1 MSTLLTLGD
10 YDAIASGISSDS
22 DVELLLD
29 FIICVSFC
37 VSLQVDLTY
46 FTLKL
51 LDKDRSS
58 NHPMPNVNRKAR
70 WLMFKLL
77 AQRPV
82 TPRSLFITG
91 VAAELNLDYVGMGG
105 FGCVFKGEYR
115 RKKVALK
122 VLIDRHK
129 NVSYVQHLENEFVR
143 ILPYQLGLCE

>member
-1 MSTLLTLGD
+1 
-10 YDAIASGISSDS
+10 
-22 DVELLLD
+22 
-29 FIICVSFC
+29 
-37 VSLQVDLTY
+37 
-46 FTLKL
+46 
-51 LDKDRSS
+51 
-58 NHPMPNVNRKAR
+58 
-70 WLMFKLL
+70 MFKLL